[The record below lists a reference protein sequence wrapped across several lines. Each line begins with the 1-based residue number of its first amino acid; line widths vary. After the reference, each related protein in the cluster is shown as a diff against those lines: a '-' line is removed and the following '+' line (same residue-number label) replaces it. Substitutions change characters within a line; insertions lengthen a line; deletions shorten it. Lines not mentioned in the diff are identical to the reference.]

1 MTMRSTIT
9 NIADAITVNP
19 TAPPGSDGLLRIVAW
34 VGWGAMLAA
43 VVALIIAGAKFGYEK
58 SHGTADNAAATRV
71 AWTLVGC
78 VVIATAG
85 ALVGALV

>member
-9 NIADAITVNP
+9 NIADSITVNP
-19 TAPPGSDGLLRIVAW
+19 TAPPGSDKLLTVVSWA
-34 VGWGAMLAA
+34 GWLAMIAA
-43 VVALIIAGAKFGYEK
+43 VVALVAAGAKFGFEK
-58 SHGTADNAAATRV
+58 SHGTADNAAATKV

-85 ALVGALV
+85 GLVGALV